1 MIPIGSVVKGARKL
15 PCPVSSV
22 RLAKSVLQAKRR
34 WAYHL
39 SGSVDRGTAEKV
51 LSTASRLFYANGVR
65 AVGMEWI
72 VDESGVAKTSLYRH
86 FQTKDELVAAFLER
100 EDREFWQQWDGVVAA
115 APVSPKAELMGLLD
129 WIGKRVARDGYRGC
143 PQINVAAEFAD
154 PEHPARR
161 IRKRHKLEMFER
173 LKDIV
178 GRIGVRRPDDTAV
191 QLALLIDGA
200 FTSDGRLSKANA
212 VRILQNGAEAL
223 LGGFELAQGQ
233 LTGCGLPSE
242 AMTLEALDALDR

>member
-1 MIPIGSVVKGARKL
+1 MGVNPTGSA
-15 PCPVSSV
+15 
-22 RLAKSVLQAKRR
+22 
-34 WAYHL
+34 
-39 SGSVDRGTAEKV
+39 DIGTAEKL

-65 AVGMEWI
+65 AVGVEWI
-72 VDESGVAKTSLYRH
+72 VAESGVAKTSLYRH

-115 APVSPKAELMGLLD
+115 APGNPKAELMSLLD
-129 WIGKRVARDGYRGC
+129 WIGKRVSRDGYRGC

-161 IRKRHKLEMFER
+161 IRRRHKVEMFER
-173 LKDIV
+173 LRDIV
-178 GRIGVRRPDDTAV
+178 GRIGVTRSDDTAV

-200 FTSDGRLSKANA
+200 FTSDGRLSKTNA

-223 LGGFELAQGQ
+223 LGDLSSRKGMSRAAGYRPKRQGRFAGTQ
-233 LTGCGLPSE
+233 GVPSTSTR
-242 AMTLEALDALDR
+242 ARR